1 MSEQNSNIS
10 IEKKT
15 VSFDDNV
22 EIKKFIK
29 EEEEEHQEVCINTK
43 HKYICKNCRKVFK
56 TENAFNNHVRT
67 QVCISTKYKTYCSTC
82 DKLFESRD
90 ELDNHLLSLEHYEC
104 INNLSNIKPI
114 KKDNKLYNLDPI
126 LNNNDIQQIN
136 TVDIGNTFTFIY
148 KNESISKHE
157 IKLNNDNICNIESNI
172 SIISNNNNVNNIN
185 NVDTSNNTVDS
196 NIVSNE
202 DRKKKI
208 IDFLVSNANTK
219 EASKNFLKLLNKLS
233 IEDYEG
239 LNNAIIKSTEIPV
252 LSKQNYIKTI
262 QTFINLLIKKKT
274 KGESKH
280 NGYDIQDI
288 VTMISK

>member
-15 VSFDDNV
+15 VSFDNNV

-29 EEEEEHQEVCINTK
+29 EEEHQEVCINTK
-43 HKYICKNCRKVFK
+43 HKYICKKCRKVFK

-126 LNNNDIQQIN
+126 LNNNDIEQMN
-136 TVDIGNTFTFIY
+136 TIDIGNTFTFIY

-157 IKLNNDNICNIESNI
+157 IKLNSNNICNIESNI
-172 SIISNNNNVNNIN
+172 SIISNNNNVNDVN
-185 NVDTSNNTVDS
+185 TSNNTVDS
-196 NIVSNE
+196 ITVSNE

-208 IDFLVSNANTK
+208 IDFLISNANTK

-280 NGYDIQDI
+280 NGYDIQEI